1 MSDEELVTR
10 TDGPLIFQARPGSY
24 AEERLDGLAASYT
37 AALGRIVEFFGNHV
51 SDLSAINLCFIDVPH
66 SHPDTT
72 DPVDDIYCLKISSE
86 SPGQPAEVV
95 LTPIVADRLI
105 GPGHPFGRFWLDGVA
120 GHLAAEGGSNEYI
133 GMPARINRMRE
144 EGQLQPVLEYI
155 RQRAERRS
163 PVASNVAAAFV
174 MYLIA
179 WRGAER
185 ILRLLVEARN
195 GNADAFRVAYRP
207 PLQVVEGQW
216 LRKLETANQSGGGS
230 MLDAVKEVYPYF
242 RPYSRALSWVML
254 TIVLGL
260 SFDLFVPFAFRFL
273 IDQILSRRPLPFS
286 IPYIGHAGESIAVDE
301 RLPTLWILL
310 GAMVFMFTINTLA
323 RIRQT
328 YLVATVSQ
336 SVNLELR
343 RRFFGHMQRL
353 PVTFHARTAAT
364 DISQRFFTD
373 IAYVPASLSLG
384 LVPLISN
391 GLAMLLFGFSMV
403 STNLILAAIA
413 IAGLPLFA
421 FSARAGRVTTRELQR
436 EGSRRVSEI
445 QQSLFENLAGQRF
458 LRFWNARLPTIARF
472 EEKLQINR
480 DLNVRTTLVASTFT
494 RATMLITNAAQVAI
508 LITGGAIVIMSEG
521 RDLTAGAL
529 AAFYLLL
536 LRLYGPAGQFAG
548 ATQSLTQGADGLN
561 RLRRIFDQKPEEEP
575 AEPVQLPRLQHQIEL
590 HDVEIQQA
598 GGRAVLR
605 GLKATIPAGKKIA
618 FVGPTGSGKANLI
631 TLLPRLESATS
642 GQVLWDGIDTAL
654 VTRESLRAELMI
666 LTQDTFVLNAS
677 IYENL
682 RITKPDAT
690 EAEVLN
696 ASSEAGLHDFVNGL
710 PGGYDTMTS
719 DRDPTLSAPIRQR
732 ISVAR
737 ALLRNSSVILMDD
750 ALSALDPPTQRE
762 MELKLRARASSG
774 TLILVAQR
782 VGSVEDADRIY
793 VMDDGA
799 VVEAGTH
806 DELLDQQG
814 LYVQLLK
821 DELGE
826 AAVSGA
832 RQAMRRLSKLEPFSS
847 LPPEVIEET
856 SNLLLFMERLP
867 GQDIVREGSLGD
879 ELFIIGRGEVEIVVH
894 DDEGTEQIVATLSE
908 GDYFGEISFLRR
920 TPRTATVRARTPTE
934 LHVLR
939 RVDFDLLLGRLGES
953 TLEHMEGMA
962 RERLED
968 TRRKLAK
975 LSGDHHHQQQ
985 EALTDEQHSA
995 DEEALPGEGSRP
1007 GGEDGRKA
1015 S

>member
-1 MSDEELVTR
+1 
-10 TDGPLIFQARPGSY
+10 
-24 AEERLDGLAASYT
+24 
-37 AALGRIVEFFGNHV
+37 
-51 SDLSAINLCFIDVPH
+51 
-66 SHPDTT
+66 
-72 DPVDDIYCLKISSE
+72 
-86 SPGQPAEVV
+86 
-95 LTPIVADRLI
+95 
-105 GPGHPFGRFWLDGVA
+105 
-120 GHLAAEGGSNEYI
+120 
-133 GMPARINRMRE
+133 MRE
-144 EGQLQPVLEYI
+144 EGQLQAVLEYV

-163 PVASNVAAAFV
+163 PVASQVAAAFV

-179 WRGAER
+179 WRGSER
-185 ILRLLVEARN
+185 VLRLLIEARN
-195 GNADAFRVAYRP
+195 GNANAFRAVYRP

-216 LRKLETANQSGGGS
+216 LRKLETAHQSGGGS

-242 RPYSRALSWVML
+242 RPYSGALSWVML
-254 TIVLGL
+254 TIILGL

-273 IDQILSRRPLPFS
+273 LDQILSRRPLPFS
-286 IPYIGHAGESIAVDE
+286 IPYIGQAGESIAVDE
-301 RLPTLWILL
+301 RLPTLWMLL
-310 GAMVFMFTINTLA
+310 GAMVFMFTVNTVA

-343 RRFFGHMQRL
+343 RRFFGHIQRL

-373 IAYVPASLSLG
+373 IAYVPASLSVG

-391 GLAMLLFGFSMV
+391 GLAMLLFGFSML
-403 STNLILAAIA
+403 STNLLLATIA

-458 LRFWNARLPTIARF
+458 LRFWNARLPAIARF

-480 DLNVRTTLVASTFT
+480 DLNIRTTLVASTFA

-575 AEPVQLPRLQHQIEL
+575 AEPVPLPRLQHQIEL
-590 HDVEIQQA
+590 RNVEIHQA
-598 GGRAVLR
+598 GGKVVLR
-605 GLKATIPAGKKIA
+605 GLNAAIPAGKKIA

-642 GQVLWDGIDTAL
+642 GQVLWDGIDTAQ
-654 VTRESLRAELMI
+654 VTRESLRAALMV

-677 IYENL
+677 IYENI

-690 EAEVLN
+690 EAEVLL
-696 ASSEAGLHDFVNGL
+696 ASCEAGLHDFVDGL
-710 PGGYDTMTS
+710 PGGYDTITS

-732 ISVAR
+732 LSIAR
-737 ALLRNSSVILMDD
+737 ALLRDSSVIVMDD
-750 ALSALDPPTQRE
+750 ALSALDPTAQRE
-762 MELKLRARASSG
+762 IENKLRARTSSG

-782 VGSVEDADRIY
+782 IGSVEDADRIY

-806 DELLDQQG
+806 DELLDHQG

-832 RQAMRRLSKLEPFSS
+832 RQAMRRLSKLAPFSS

-856 SNLLLFMERLP
+856 AELLLFMERLP

-879 ELFIIGRGEVEIVVH
+879 ELFIIGRGEVEIVVR
-894 DDEGTEQIVATLSE
+894 DDEGDERIVATLSE

-939 RVDFDLLLGRLGES
+939 RVDFDLLLNRLGEG
-953 TLEHMEGMA
+953 TLEHMEETA

-968 TRRKLAK
+968 TRRKLVE
-975 LSGDHHHQQQ
+975 LSGDERPQ
-985 EALTDEQHSA
+985 ARDSKDRSDSP
-995 DEEALPGEGSRP
+995 DEEPLSNDADRPEHEASPKAALRREP
-1007 GGEDGRKA
+1007 
-1015 S
+1015 

>member
-1 MSDEELVTR
+1 MSAEELVTR
-10 TDGPLIFQARPGSY
+10 TDGPLVFHARPGSY
-24 AEERLDGLAASYT
+24 AEERLDGLAKSYT
-37 AALGRIVEFFGNHV
+37 AAATRIVELFGKRL
-51 SDLSAINLCFIDVPH
+51 SDLSTIHLCFVDVPH
-66 SHPDTT
+66 PHPDTS
-72 DPVDDIYCLKISSE
+72 DPSDTVHCLQISSE
-86 SPGQPAEVV
+86 SPGQPAEIV
-95 LTPIVADRLI
+95 LTPIIADQVFE
-105 GPGHPFGRFWLDGVA
+105 PGHPFGRFWIDGLA
-120 GHLAAEGGSNEYI
+120 GHLAAQGGSSDYAE
-133 GMPARINRMRE
+133 MPARVNRMRE
-144 EGQLQPVLEYI
+144 EGQLQSILEYI

-163 PVASNVAAAFV
+163 PVASQVATAFV
-174 MYLIA
+174 TYLIA
-179 WRGAER
+179 WRGPER
-185 ILRLLVEARN
+185 MLRLLTEARK
-195 GNADAFRVAYRP
+195 GNADAFRTAYRP

-216 LRKLETANQSGGGS
+216 LRKLEAANQAGGGS
-230 MLDAVKEVYPYF
+230 MIDAVKEVAPYF
-242 RPYSRALSWVML
+242 KPYGGALAWVML
-254 TIVLGL
+254 TITLGL

-273 IDQILSRRPLPFS
+273 IDQILSRRPLPFT
-286 IPYIGHAGESIAVDE
+286 IPYIGTAGESIAVDE
-301 RLPTLWILL
+301 RLPTLWVLL
-310 GAMVFMFTINTLA
+310 GAMVFMFVVNAIA

-373 IAYVPASLSLG
+373 IAYVPASLSTG

-391 GLAMLLFGFSMV
+391 GLAMLLFGFSML
-403 STNLILAAIA
+403 STNFILAGIA

-421 FSARAGRVTTRELQR
+421 FSARTGRVTTRELQR
-436 EGSRRVSEI
+436 EGSRRISEI

-480 DLNVRTTLVASTFT
+480 DLNIRTTLVTSTFA
-494 RATMLITNAAQVAI
+494 RATLLITNAAQVAI
-508 LITGGAIVIMSEG
+508 LITGGAIVIVSEG

-548 ATQSLTQGADGLN
+548 ATQALTQGADGLN

-575 AEPVQLPRLQHQIEL
+575 AEPLLLPPLQHQIEL
-590 HDVEIQQA
+590 RDVEIHQA
-598 GGRAVLR
+598 GGKVVLR
-605 GLKATIPAGKKIA
+605 GLAATIPAGKKIA
-618 FVGPTGSGKANLI
+618 FVGPTGSGKASLI
-631 TLLPRLESATS
+631 TLFPRLESATS
-642 GQVLWDGIDTAL
+642 GQVLWDGVDTAS
-654 VTRESLRAELMI
+654 VTRESLRARLTV

-677 IYENL
+677 IYENI

-690 EAEVLN
+690 ESEVLH
-696 ASSEAGLHDFVNGL
+696 ASAQAGLHDFVNGL
-710 PGGYDTMTS
+710 PGGYDTITS
-719 DRDPTLSAPIRQR
+719 DRDPILSAPLRQR
-732 ISVAR
+732 LSVAR
-737 ALLRNSSVILMDD
+737 ALLRETSVILMDD

-762 MELKLRARASSG
+762 LEMKLRAHASSR

-782 VGSVEDADRIY
+782 MGSVEDADKIY

-799 VVEAGTH
+799 VLESGTH

-814 LYVQLLK
+814 LYVQLLR

-832 RQAMRRLSKLEPFSS
+832 RQAMRRLSKLAPFSS
-847 LPPEVIEET
+847 LPPEVIEDT
-856 SNLLLFMERLP
+856 SELLLFMERLP

-894 DDEGTEQIVATLSE
+894 DDEGNEQIVATLSE

-920 TPRTATVRARTPTE
+920 TPRTATVRARTPAE

-939 RVDFDLLLGRLGES
+939 RVDFDLLLNRLGEG
-953 TLEHMEGMA
+953 TLEHMQETA
-962 RERLED
+962 RARLED
-968 TRRKLAK
+968 TRSKLAA
-975 LSGDHHHQQQ
+975 LS
-985 EALTDEQHSA
+985 A
-995 DEEALPGEGSRP
+995 
-1007 GGEDGRKA
+1007 
-1015 S
+1015 